1 MDDFSSPHEST
12 YWDVTFFGVH
22 GIRNWLFVLCFR
34 HVRLFNMM
42 DSIFQDLRYELRTL
56 IKSPRFTSIA
66 LITLVLGIAANVA
79 IFTFVDAAL
88 IRPLPYRDA
97 SRLVEIFDARSMDVN
112 NQFESSYP
120 DFLDWRDQQQV
131 FDGLGGYGQNEVVL
145 RGGRAPELL
154 PAAVAT
160 DNFFQVL
167 GVQPI
172 AGRDFRPGE
181 DLLASPRTVMISY
194 AWWKNH
200 FGGKDVI
207 GQVLTLDDQPHT
219 IIGVLP
225 ADFHFAPVGDPA
237 VWATLHTEGG
247 MLKRRNL
254 HWLSVIGRLKP
265 GVSRE
270 TAGAAM
276 NVIAERLEKQYP
288 DSNDKL
294 RTAVVPLN
302 RVIIGEIR
310 PILLVLLGAVG
321 LLLMI
326 ACANVAN
333 LLLARSLARRN
344 EMAIRAALG
353 ASRARLI
360 GLMLME
366 GLVLSFAGTI
376 TGLAVAHAM
385 IKGLVALIPASR
397 MDDMPYLKH
406 MSIDVPVLLFA
417 FAVALITGI
426 IFALA
431 PALQASGANVQD
443 ALKDGSRSSHSGKWR
458 RFASALVV
466 AEVALAMVLLAGSG
480 LLVKS
485 LYRLLSVDP
494 GFDQRNLLG
503 LMVGLTESRFPH
515 DAEQIQAHRLLLDR
529 LRTLPGVTSVGSS
542 SVLPVS
548 NGGNTSNLRV
558 VGVPSESPQGREA
571 NSRSV
576 SRAYFQTLNAELLQG
591 SWFTEADN
599 ATGPKRVIINKTLA
613 DQFMPGLD
621 PLKQQIW
628 FTYSD
633 KEKPRQIIGVI
644 RDVKEGP
651 LDAPA
656 RPAIYSPMEAN
667 GNLYYNLIIRAQQ
680 RPESLIAEVNA
691 AVRQIDPDAITFQV
705 QTMED
710 RIQRSPA
717 AFLHRYP
724 AWLAAGFAS
733 LALLLGT
740 VGLYGLVSYSVT
752 QRTQEFGIRMA
763 LGAQRRH
770 VLNMVMRQG
779 LQLIVPG
786 IIIGAISSVIAA
798 YLVRTMLFGV
808 SIGDPLIL
816 AGVTVLL
823 ASVTLFASFMPARS
837 ATRVDPM
844 VALRYQ

>member
-1 MDDFSSPHEST
+1 MMES
-12 YWDVTFFGVH
+12 
-22 GIRNWLFVLCFR
+22 IL
-34 HVRLFNMM
+34 
-42 DSIFQDLRYELRTL
+42 QDLRYELRTL

-88 IRPLPYRDA
+88 IRPLPYRDS
-97 SRLVEIFDARSMDVN
+97 SRLVEVYDSRSMDVN
-112 NQFESSYP
+112 DQFESSYP
-120 DFLDWRDQQQV
+120 DFLDWRDQQRV
-131 FDGLGGYGQNEVVL
+131 FDGLGGYSQNEVVL
-145 RGGRAPELL
+145 RGGRTPELL
-154 PAAVAT
+154 PAAVAS

-181 DLLASPRTVMISY
+181 DQNAAPRTAMISY

-200 FGGKDVI
+200 FGGKDVV
-207 GQVLTLDDQPHT
+207 GQVITLDDQPHT
-219 IIGVLP
+219 IIGILP
-225 ADFHFAPVGDPA
+225 ADFHFAPVGDPQ
-237 VWATLHTEGG
+237 VWTTLHASRG
-247 MLKRRNL
+247 MLTRRNL
-254 HWLSVIGRLKP
+254 HWLNVVGRLKP
-265 GVSRE
+265 GVSQE

-288 DSNDKL
+288 QTNDKL

-302 RVIIGEIR
+302 QVIVGQIR
-310 PILLVLLGAVG
+310 PILVVLLIAVG

-333 LLLARSLARRN
+333 LLLARALSRRN

-353 ASRARLI
+353 ASRARLM

-366 GLVLSFAGTI
+366 GLVLSFTGAVA
-376 TGLAVAHAM
+376 GLALAHWM
-385 IKGLVALIPASR
+385 IKGFVALIPASR
-397 MDDMPYLKH
+397 LDAMPYLKH
-406 MSIDVPVLLFA
+406 MGIDFRVLLFA
-417 FAVALITGI
+417 FAVALITGT

-431 PALQASGANVQD
+431 PALQASSANVQG
-443 ALKDGSRSSHSGKWR
+443 ALKDGSRGSHSGTWR
-458 RFASALVV
+458 RFASALVIV
-466 AEVALAMVLLAGSG
+466 EVALAMVLLAGSG

-485 LYRLLSVDP
+485 LYRLLDVNP
-494 GFDQRNLLG
+494 GFDQHNLLG
-503 LMVGLTESRFPH
+503 LMVGLTEKRFPH
-515 DAEQIQAHRLLLDR
+515 DAEQIQAHQALLDH
-529 LRTLPGVTSVGSS
+529 LRALPGVKSVGSS

-548 NGGNTSNLRV
+548 GGGNTSNLRV
-558 VGVPSESPQGREA
+558 VGLPSESPQGREA
-571 NSRSV
+571 NSREV
-576 SRAYFQTLNAELLQG
+576 SRAYFQTLGAELLQG

-633 KEKPRQIIGVI
+633 KEKPRQVVGVI

-651 LDAPA
+651 LDTPA
-656 RPAIYSPMEAN
+656 RPAIYTPMEAE
-667 GNLYYNLIIRAQQ
+667 GELYYNLILRTQQ
-680 RPESLIAEVNA
+680 RPDALIDEVNA

-724 AWLAAGFAS
+724 AWLAAGFAA

-763 LGAQRRH
+763 LGAQRSH

-786 IIIGAISSVIAA
+786 IVVGSIAAVAAA
-798 YLVRTMLFGV
+798 YLVRSMLFGV
-808 SIGDPLIL
+808 SAADPIIL

-823 ASVTLFASFMPARS
+823 AGVTLFASFIPART

-844 VALRYQ
+844 VALRYE